1 MPNLITLSPVDYSG
15 KDLLMHAAI
24 QNNKSLALLLTSN
37 HSYGLRKNH
46 IDN

>member
-24 QNNKSLALLLTSN
+24 LNNKELTEIFTRN
-37 HSYGLRKNH
+37 YNCGLRKNH